1 MMLKLLSDADRINDG
16 LSGLSGWAPADT
28 GRFPTRAATSEQ
40 PQTSP
45 FCSYR
50 MTTMMM
56 DGGGDGN
63 DGNNNFDKDGGVMV
77 WPRYEEV

>member
-1 MMLKLLSDADRINDG
+1 
-16 LSGLSGWAPADT
+16 
-28 GRFPTRAATSEQ
+28 
-40 PQTSP
+40 
-45 FCSYR
+45 
-50 MTTMMM
+50 MMM